1 MKRRLLA
8 SILSLAM
15 VLSLLPVTAMADGE
29 DDVPVEMQSAGQTV
43 KDIYDNEWTFTTS
56 DSGNE
61 IEMTQGDNSITAT
74 LDGGVLTFSGTGA
87 MPVLNNSTDSVS
99 GSAVAAYPWAG
110 WSNSVTKIVIAD
122 GITSVG
128 AKSFI
133 TWPNVTAVELGKDV
147 GTIGAGAFAQLAAC
161 TQFTV
166 DASNTSFE
174 AADGVLYSK
183 GQEKLYYY
191 PCAKAGTEFNVPD
204 TVTELGYNAVCKN
217 DSLQTVSF
225 TGEKA
230 LHFGYGSMFG
240 NIALATVNLDRPNV
254 TFDTFV
260 FSNDTALKVVY
271 CKTSEVKGA
280 ANKLMNDTQ
289 SGAVALLKGG
299 EYNQKENGYIYA
311 VDSENA
317 IICGYEGNETELVLP
332 SKLGEKSVT
341 VIAANA
347 FANLDGNRKITEV
360 TIPATVESIEPNAFL
375 GGKDYHNYDSTLTD
389 VTILGTNVEI
399 GNMAFARHNKLRI
412 DMTSVARLKADLNA
426 FSSVSKIIVSKKAQ
440 ENMRAALAENTS
452 VNQNTKVYIDTDEN
466 NAFYWHYVN
475 DEWVIVS
482 SGTSSFKDEQGLIY
496 KVNYTVEEAT
506 VTATAEIT
514 GYNKPET
521 STATELVIPKTLPF
535 TDASGNNAQATVVS
549 ITGLRGYTGNAVNNG
564 IKTLTVEADLQSL
577 NTTFVYW
584 NDLETVNILGNVA
597 SLVNC
602 FTGCSALKQVYFGN
616 QENITFGSSAFGNVP
631 HLGVIDLSNVKTVTM
646 TSTPG
651 YSNAITNFY
660 SNTSGNVT
668 MVYVGSEAVYQAI
681 NEVTVAGETKSG
693 FDFTNKRNIVAVT
706 NGGTFENPPT
716 SNTTLAEPQKA
727 GYKFDGWYTSSEF
740 DENTRLGDGAA
751 PVVGET
757 YYAKWTMADSIS
769 LTADKTSVDYGTP
782 ITLTVA
788 PTNSSWGYVWYKDAN
803 GDGILDRSTDTSI
816 NNNGNVLVLNNV
828 SESGTYWAVV
838 IDDNSTRTSNSVSV
852 TINKADGTASVRL
865 ESWTYGEAAK
875 KPVLT
880 SATNG
885 TDNVTY
891 LYKGKDADD
900 TTYSDTLPINAGDYT
915 VKATFAATDNY
926 NEVTATD
933 DFTITKATYNMTDVK
948 FEDASYTY
956 DGNEKTLTI
965 SGTLPT
971 GVIVA
976 YENNKLTNA
985 GSVTATAKFTI
996 ADSDN
1001 YDAIG
1006 NMTATLTITKAKPTV
1021 SISAKPDSL
1030 RGGGKVTLT
1039 VTGVPKEGSVTVT
1052 CDNGITVDNKNG
1064 TYSAVLPNRTV
1075 DYTFTLNYTGAQNGN
1090 YSDATDTCTVSVTR
1104 RASSTPN
1111 PSNTVSTPSTPNG
1124 TVTVNPSTASKGETV
1139 TITTK
1144 PSEGYELGS
1153 IEVLDKNGDSLKLKD
1168 LGNGKY
1174 SFVMPDGKVS
1184 VEAEFVKTAA
1194 TSFADV
1200 PANAYFADAV
1210 KWAVDNGVTN
1220 GLTDTMFGPYES
1232 CTRAQIVT
1240 FLWRAAGSPEPK
1252 AASSFT
1258 DVPASAYYAKAVAW
1272 AVENGITNGMTA
1284 TEFAPDATCT
1294 RGQSVTFLHRAL
1306 KGTANGSANF
1316 ADVASDAFYADA
1328 VNWAVANNVTN
1339 GTSNTTFSPSTDC
1352 TRAEIVTFL
1361 YRAYQGK

>member
-8 SILSLAM
+8 GVLTFVM
-15 VLSLLPVTAMADGE
+15 VLSLLPTAVLAEETSGQEGE
-29 DDVPVEMQSAGQTV
+29 ESTSPTVE
-43 KDIYDNEWTFTTS
+43 DIYGNKWTFTTS
-56 DSGNE
+56 V
-61 IEMTQGDNSITAT
+61 DNSTITMVQGENQIVAEFVDST
-74 LDGGVLTFSGTGA
+74 LTFTGSGT
-87 MPVLNNSTDSVS
+87 MPVLNDSTDAAS
-99 GSAVAAYPWAG
+99 GNQFTAYPWAG
-110 WSNSVTKIVIAD
+110 WKDSVTKIVIGD
-122 GITSVG
+122 GITGVG

-133 TWPNVTAVELGKDV
+133 TWPNVTTVELGKDV
-147 GTIGAGAFAQLAAC
+147 KTIGAGAFAQLTAC

-174 AADGVLYSK
+174 AKDGVLYSK

-191 PCAKAGTEFNVPD
+191 PCKKTETEFKVPD

-225 TGEKA
+225 TGEEA
-230 LHFGYGSMFG
+230 LHFGFGSMFG
-240 NIALATVNLDRPNV
+240 NTALTTVNLDRPNV
-254 TFDTFV
+254 TFDTLV

-317 IICGYEGNETELVLP
+317 IIYGYEGNETVLVLP
-332 SKLGEKSVT
+332 NELGGKAVT
-341 VIAANA
+341 VIAANT
-347 FANLDGNRKITEV
+347 FANLDGSRKITKV
-360 TIPATVESIEPNAFL
+360 TVPVNVKSIEPSAFL
-375 GGKDYHNYDSTLTD
+375 GGKDYHNYDSMLTD
-389 VTILGTNVEI
+389 ITILGTDVEI
-399 GNMAFARHNKLRI
+399 GSMAFARHQNLRI
-412 DMTSVARLKADLNA
+412 DMTKVTNLKADLNA
-426 FSSVSKIIVSKKAQ
+426 FSSVSKIIVSKDAQ
-440 ENMRAALAENTS
+440 KDMRTALAENSS

-475 DEWVIVS
+475 GKWVIVS

-496 KVNYTVEEAT
+496 TVNYTVEGAT
-506 VTATAEIT
+506 VAATAAIT

-521 STATELVIPKTLPF
+521 STATGLVIPKTLPF
-535 TDASGNNAQATVVS
+535 TDASGNEAQATVVS
-549 ITGLRGYTGNAVNNG
+549 ISGLRGYNNEAANNG
-564 IKTLTVEADLQSL
+564 IKTLTVKADLPSL

-584 NDLETVNILGNVA
+584 NDLETVNILGNVE

-602 FTGCSALKQVYFGN
+602 FTGCSALKQVYFGD

-706 NGGTFENPPT
+706 NGGT
-716 SNTTLAEPQKA
+716 
-727 GYKFDGWYTSSEF
+727 
-740 DENTRLGDGAA
+740 
-751 PVVGET
+751 VVGERDGFSAVVKGGYT
-757 YYAKWTMADSIS
+757 AEWHEKANFSDNAVKTPEAGKVYYAKWTMADSIS
-769 LTADKTSVDYGTP
+769 LTADKFSVTYGSP
-782 ITLTVA
+782 ITLRVTPA
-788 PTNSSWGYVWYKDAN
+788 NSKWSYAWYKDTDKN
-803 GDGILDRSTDTSI
+803 GKLEFDQDTLI
-816 NNNGNVLVLNNV
+816 PNNGSNRSMLTLENV
-828 SESGTYWAVV
+828 SDSGTYWVV
-838 IDDNSTRTSNSVSV
+838 VNDGSSTKTSNPVNV
-852 TINKADGTASVRL
+852 TITKATGTASV
-865 ESWTYGEAAK
+865 SMDGWAYGETAK
-875 KPVLT
+875 TPVPT

-885 TDNVTY
+885 TDHVTY
-891 LYKGKDADD
+891 QYKVKDADD
-900 TTYSDTLPINAGDYT
+900 STYSDAVLTAAGSYT
-915 VKATFAATDNY
+915 VKATFPETENY
-926 NEVTATD
+926 NAVTATA
-933 DFTITKATYNMTDVK
+933 DFTITKATYNMTGVK

-956 DGNEKTLTI
+956 DGSEKTLTI
-965 SGTLPT
+965 SGTLPA
-971 GVIVA
+971 GVAVA

-985 GSVTATAKFTI
+985 GSVTAKAKFTI
-996 ADSDN
+996 ADSNN
-1001 YDAIG
+1001 YCAIKD
-1006 NMTATLTITKAKPTV
+1006 MTATLTITKAKPTV

-1039 VTGVPKEGSVTVT
+1039 VTGVPEEGNVIVT
-1052 CDNGITVDNKNG
+1052 CDNGITVDNANG

-1075 DYTFTLNYTGAQNGN
+1075 DYTFTLNYTGVENGN

-1104 RASSTPN
+1104 RHTSSVTPG
-1111 PSNTVSTPSTPNG
+1111 NTVSVPSTPHG

-1210 KWAVDNGVTN
+1210 KWAVDKGITN
-1220 GLTDTMFGPYES
+1220 GLSDTMFGPYES

-1252 AASSFT
+1252 TASSFT
-1258 DVPASAYYAKAVAW
+1258 DVPVSTYYAKAVAW
-1272 AVENGITNGMTA
+1272 AVENGITNGMTE
-1284 TEFAPDATCT
+1284 TTFAPDATCT

-1306 KGTANGSANF
+1306 KGTASGSANF
-1316 ADVASDAFYADA
+1316 TDVKPDAFYADA
-1328 VNWAVANNVTN
+1328 VSWAVKNDVTN
-1339 GTSNTTFSPSTDC
+1339 GTSNTTFSPNADC

>member
-8 SILSLAM
+8 ILLSLTM
-15 VLSLLPVTAMADGE
+15 MFTLVPTAWAEGESEAGTSSTVSDVDGN
-29 DDVPVEMQSAGQTV
+29 S
-43 KDIYDNEWTFTTS
+43 WTFTTS
-56 DSGNE
+56 ENSITME
-61 IEMTQGDNSITAT
+61 QGDNQVTAK
-74 LDGGVLTFSGTGA
+74 LDGGVLTFSGTGT
-87 MPVLNNSTDSVS
+87 MPVLNDSTDAVS
-99 GSAVAAYPWAG
+99 GNQLTAYPWAG
-110 WSNSVTKIVIAD
+110 WKDSVTKIVIGD
-122 GITSVG
+122 GITGVG

-133 TWPNVTAVELGKDV
+133 TWPNVGEVQLGKDV
-147 GTIGAGAFAQLAAC
+147 ATIGAGAFAQLAGC

-166 DASNTSFE
+166 DAGNTSFE
-174 AADGVLYSK
+174 AENGVLYSK

-191 PCAKAGTEFNVPD
+191 PCTKTETEFNVPD

-217 DSLQTVSF
+217 NFLQTVSF

-240 NIALATVNLDRPNV
+240 NTALTTVNLDRPNV
-254 TFDTFV
+254 TFDTLV
-260 FSNDTALKVVY
+260 FSNDTALKVIY

-317 IICGYEGNETELVLP
+317 IIYGYEGNETVLVLP
-332 SKLGEKSVT
+332 NELGGKAVT
-341 VIAANA
+341 VIAANT
-347 FANLDGNRKITEV
+347 FANLDGSRKITKV
-360 TIPATVESIEPNAFL
+360 TVPVNVKSIEPSAFL
-375 GGKDYHNYDSTLTD
+375 GGKDYHNYDSMLTD
-389 VTILGTNVEI
+389 ITILGTDVEI
-399 GNMAFARHNKLRI
+399 GSMAFARHQNLRI
-412 DMTSVARLKADLNA
+412 DMTAVTNLKADSNA
-426 FSSVSKIIVSKKAQ
+426 FSSVSKIIISKDAQ
-440 ENMRAALAENTS
+440 EVMRTALAENSS

-466 NAFYWHYVN
+466 NAFYWHYEN
-475 DEWVIVS
+475 DKWAIVS
-482 SGTSSFKDEQGLIY
+482 SGTSSFQDEQGLIY
-496 KVNYTVEEAT
+496 TVNYTVEGAT
-506 VTATAEIT
+506 VAATAAIT
-514 GYNKPET
+514 GYNKLET
-521 STATELVIPKTLPF
+521 STATALVIPKTLPF
-535 TDASGNNAQATVVS
+535 TDASGNEAQATVVS
-549 ITGLRGYTGNAVNNG
+549 ISGLRGYNDKPVKNG
-564 IKTLTVEADLQSL
+564 IKTLTVKADLPSL

-602 FTGCSALKQVYFGN
+602 FTGCSALKQVYFGD

-651 YSNAITNFY
+651 YNNAITNFY

-681 NEVTVAGETKSG
+681 NEVTVADETKFG

-706 NGGTFENPPT
+706 NGGT
-716 SNTTLAEPQKA
+716 
-727 GYKFDGWYTSSEF
+727 
-740 DENTRLGDGAA
+740 
-751 PVVGET
+751 VVGERDGFSAVVKGGYT
-757 YYAKWTMADSIS
+757 AEWHEKANFSDNAVKTPEAGKVYYAKWTMADSIS
-769 LTADKTSVDYGTP
+769 LTSDAESSVTYGATV
-782 ITLTVA
+782 TLKASPV
-788 PTNSSWGYVWYKDAN
+788 NSNWGYYWYKDAN
-803 GDGILDRSTDTSI
+803 ENGELELSTDKQI
-816 NNNGNVLVLNNV
+816 NNNKCTLALTDVSDSGMYWVLVNDG
-828 SESGTYWAVV
+828 S
-838 IDDNSTRTSNSVSV
+838 STKTSNPVNV
-852 TINKADGTASVRL
+852 TITKADGTASV
-865 ESWTYGEAAK
+865 SMDDWAYGEMAK
-875 KPVLT
+875 KPVPT
-880 SATNG
+880 SATND
-885 TDNVTY
+885 TDHVTY
-891 LYKGKDADD
+891 QYKVKDANDS
-900 TTYSDTLPINAGDYT
+900 TYSKEVPTAAGSYT
-915 VKATFAATDNY
+915 VKATFPETENY
-926 NEVTATD
+926 NAVTATD
-933 DFTITKATYNMTDVK
+933 DFTITKATYNMTGVK

-971 GVIVA
+971 GVTVA

-996 ADSDN
+996 ADSNN
-1001 YDAIG
+1001 YCAIKD
-1006 NMTATLTITKAKPTV
+1006 MTATLTITKAKPTV

-1039 VTGVPKEGSVTVT
+1039 VTGVPEEGNVIVT
-1052 CDNGITVDNKNG
+1052 CDNGITVDNANG

-1075 DYTFTLNYTGAQNGN
+1075 DYTFTLNYTGVENGN

-1104 RASSTPN
+1104 RHTSSVTPG
-1111 PSNTVSTPSTPNG
+1111 NTVSVPSTPNG
-1124 TVTVNPSTASKGETV
+1124 TVTVNPSAASKGETV

-1210 KWAVDNGVTN
+1210 KWAVDKGITN
-1220 GLTDTMFGPYES
+1220 GLSDTMFGPYES

-1252 AASSFT
+1252 TASSFT
-1258 DVPASAYYAKAVAW
+1258 DVPVSVYYAKAVAW
-1272 AVENGITNGMTA
+1272 AVENGITNGMTE
-1284 TEFAPDATCT
+1284 TTFAPNATCT
-1294 RGQSVTFLHRAL
+1294 RGQSVTFLYRAL
-1306 KGTANGSANF
+1306 KGTASGSANF
-1316 ADVASDAFYADA
+1316 TDVKSDAFYADA
-1328 VNWAVANNVTN
+1328 ISWAVANNVTN
-1339 GTSNTTFSPSTDC
+1339 GTSNTTFSPNADC

>member
-8 SILSLAM
+8 GVLTFVM
-15 VLSLLPVTAMADGE
+15 VLSLLPTAVLAEETSGQEGE
-29 DDVPVEMQSAGQTV
+29 ESTSPTVE
-43 KDIYDNEWTFTTS
+43 DIYGNKWTFTTS
-56 DSGNE
+56 V
-61 IEMTQGDNSITAT
+61 DNSTITMVQGENQIVAEFVDST
-74 LDGGVLTFSGTGA
+74 LTFTGSGT
-87 MPVLNNSTDSVS
+87 MPVLNDSTDAAS
-99 GSAVAAYPWAG
+99 GNQFTAYPWAG
-110 WSNSVTKIVIAD
+110 WKDSVTKIVIGD
-122 GITSVG
+122 GITGVG

-133 TWPNVTAVELGKDV
+133 TWPNVTTVELGKDV
-147 GTIGAGAFAQLAAC
+147 KTIGAGAFAQLTAC

-174 AADGVLYSK
+174 AKDGVLYSK

-191 PCAKAGTEFNVPD
+191 PCKKTETEFKVPD

-225 TGEKA
+225 TGEEA
-230 LHFGYGSMFG
+230 LHFGFGSMFG
-240 NIALATVNLDRPNV
+240 NTALTTVNLDRPNV
-254 TFDTFV
+254 TFDTLV

-317 IICGYEGNETELVLP
+317 IIYGYEGNETVLVLP
-332 SKLGEKSVT
+332 NELGGKAVT
-341 VIAANA
+341 VIAANT
-347 FANLDGNRKITEV
+347 FANLDGSRKITKV
-360 TIPATVESIEPNAFL
+360 TVPVNVKSIEPSAFL
-375 GGKDYHNYDSTLTD
+375 GGKDYQNYDSMLTD
-389 VTILGTNVEI
+389 ITILGTDVEI
-399 GNMAFARHNKLRI
+399 GSMAFARHQNLRI
-412 DMTSVARLKADLNA
+412 DMTKVTNLKADLNA
-426 FSSVSKIIVSKKAQ
+426 FSSVSKIIVSKDAQ
-440 ENMRAALAENTS
+440 KDMRTALAENSS

-475 DEWVIVS
+475 GKWVIVS

-496 KVNYTVEEAT
+496 TVNYTVEGAT
-506 VTATAEIT
+506 VAATAAIT

-521 STATELVIPKTLPF
+521 STATGLVIPKTLPF
-535 TDASGNNAQATVVS
+535 TDASGNEAQATVVS
-549 ITGLRGYTGNAVNNG
+549 ISGLRGYNNEAANNG
-564 IKTLTVEADLQSL
+564 IKTLTVKADLPSL

-584 NDLETVNILGNVA
+584 NDLETVNILGNVE

-602 FTGCSALKQVYFGN
+602 FTGCSALKQVYFGD

-706 NGGTFENPPT
+706 NGGT
-716 SNTTLAEPQKA
+716 
-727 GYKFDGWYTSSEF
+727 
-740 DENTRLGDGAA
+740 
-751 PVVGET
+751 VVGERDGFSAVVKGGYT
-757 YYAKWTMADSIS
+757 AEWHEKANFSDNAVKTPEAGKVYYAKWTMADSIS
-769 LTADKTSVDYGTP
+769 LTADKFSVTYGSP
-782 ITLTVA
+782 ITLRVTPA
-788 PTNSSWGYVWYKDAN
+788 NSKWSYAWYKDTDKN
-803 GDGILDRSTDTSI
+803 GKLEFDQDTLI
-816 NNNGNVLVLNNV
+816 PNNGSNRSMLTLENV
-828 SESGTYWAVV
+828 SDSGTYWVV
-838 IDDNSTRTSNSVSV
+838 VNDGSSTKTSNPVNV
-852 TINKADGTASVRL
+852 TITKATGTASV
-865 ESWTYGEAAK
+865 SMDGWAYGETAK
-875 KPVLT
+875 TPVPT

-885 TDNVTY
+885 TDHVTY
-891 LYKGKDADD
+891 QYKVKDADD
-900 TTYSDTLPINAGDYT
+900 STYSDAVLTAAGSYT
-915 VKATFAATDNY
+915 VKATFPETENY
-926 NEVTATD
+926 NAVTATA
-933 DFTITKATYNMTDVK
+933 DFTITKATYNMTGVK

-956 DGNEKTLTI
+956 DGSEKTLTI

-971 GVIVA
+971 GVTVA

-985 GSVTATAKFTI
+985 GSVTAKAKFTI

-1001 YDAIG
+1001 YCAIKD
-1006 NMTATLTITKAKPTV
+1006 MTATLTITKAKPTV

-1039 VTGVPKEGSVTVT
+1039 VTGVPEEGNVIVT
-1052 CDNGITVDNKNG
+1052 CDNGITVDNANG

-1075 DYTFTLNYTGAQNGN
+1075 DYTFTLNYTGVENGN

-1104 RASSTPN
+1104 RHTSSVTPG
-1111 PSNTVSTPSTPNG
+1111 NTVSVPSTPNG
-1124 TVTVNPSTASKGETV
+1124 AVTVNPSTASKGETV

-1210 KWAVDNGVTN
+1210 KWAVDKGITN
-1220 GLTDTMFGPYES
+1220 GLSDTMFGPYES

-1272 AVENGITNGMTA
+1272 AVENGITNGMTE
-1284 TEFAPDATCT
+1284 TTFAPDATCT
-1294 RGQSVTFLHRAL
+1294 RGQSVTFLYRAL
-1306 KGTANGSANF
+1306 KGTASGSANF
-1316 ADVASDAFYADA
+1316 TDVKSDAFYADA
-1328 VNWAVANNVTN
+1328 INWAVANNVTN
-1339 GTSNTTFSPSTDC
+1339 GTSNTTFSPNADC